1 MAVWLSAAKRQDFQ
15 GSSEW
20 NGAARRPT
28 LRGSA
33 KSPAPSGLTI
43 PPRLWHDERMEQEI
57 HTMTF
62 RRPPED
68 ISFMVERSL
77 TSLDLAERKVTPVG
91 SKPPALKNLRATH
104 HRLAQLLASGMKPAE
119 ASLGTGYSLSR
130 ISILQAD
137 PAFAELLAHYSEK
150 REEAFVDV
158 QQRMAGVATDILEVL
173 QERLAESPDSFSN
186 KDLNELV
193 KTTADRGGYSP
204 VQKTETKNITI
215 SASDLLAIKEEVA
228 KRQNGQIRKINQ
240 IEEAGRVKAFTRSE
254 EPAGGETRGE
264 STSNLL
270 EAPEAAGSTGQ
281 RSDIREACWEDVEEL
296 GSAGGTPRDSS
307 SGTVVQFP

>member
-1 MAVWLSAAKRQDFQ
+1 
-15 GSSEW
+15 
-20 NGAARRPT
+20 
-28 LRGSA
+28 
-33 KSPAPSGLTI
+33 
-43 PPRLWHDERMEQEI
+43 
-57 HTMTF
+57 
-62 RRPPED
+62 
-68 ISFMVERSL
+68 MVERSL
-77 TSLDLAERKVTPVG
+77 TALDLAERKVTSVG
-91 SKPPALKNLRATH
+91 SKAPSLKNLRATH

-173 QERLAESPDSFSN
+173 QERLQDNPDSFSN

-240 IEEAGRVKAFTRSE
+240 IEEADRVKAHTLLQGDSE
-254 EPAGGETRGE
+254 SSLREAGGEGSRD
-264 STSNLL
+264 LL
-270 EAPEAAGSTGQ
+270 EAPEAAGSPSQGNN
-281 RSDIREACWEDVEEL
+281 IREARWEALEEL
-296 GSAGGTPRDSS
+296 GLAGGTPREGS